1 MASFKQHINI
11 SVIATGILIIPLHS
25 SHILDTNQSIIA
37 LFMGLIGGMLPDID
51 LDYSTPTKLFFGLI
65 SIFLPFIILLHI
77 KLSPIYIMA
86 LWFAST
92 VALKFIFFDTFTAL
106 TVHRGIFHTIPMA
119 IFFALISNIISIEVF
134 HLSHTFSLLIG
145 FFIFWGFI
153 IHLLLDEIYSIDFSG
168 LKIKRSFGTALKLFD
183 LKNKIGSIVL
193 YLLVLGLLYLYPLDK
208 TLILKIFHTFKFF

>member
-11 SVIATGILIIPLHS
+11 SVVSAGILIIPLHS
-25 SHILDTNQSIIA
+25 SHILDTNQAIIS

-65 SIFLPFIILLHI
+65 SIFLPFIILLEI
-77 KLSPIYIMA
+77 KLSPIYIML

-92 VALKFIFFDTFTAL
+92 VLLKFIFFDTFTAL

-119 IFFALISNIISIEVF
+119 IFFALISNIISLEAF
-134 HLSHTFSLLIG
+134 HLSSTFSMLIG

-153 IHLLLDEIYSIDFSG
+153 VHLLLDEIYSIDFKG
-168 LKIKRSFGTALKLFD
+168 MRIKRSFGTAIKIFD
-183 LKNKIGSIVL
+183 FNNKIGSLIL
-193 YLLVLGLLYLYPLDK
+193 YLLVGGLLYLYPLDK
-208 TLILKIFHTFKFF
+208 ILILKIFHSLEFI